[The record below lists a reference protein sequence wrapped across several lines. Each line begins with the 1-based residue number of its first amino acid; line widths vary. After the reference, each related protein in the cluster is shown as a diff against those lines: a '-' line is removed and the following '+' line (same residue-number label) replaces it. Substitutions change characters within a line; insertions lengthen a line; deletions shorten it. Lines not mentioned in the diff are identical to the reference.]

1 MQSAQEE
8 NITPLISANNSA
20 MQTRKR
26 WLIRLAVVVVAGV
39 LVCGSYWLLIGSKH
53 VTTDNAYVAA
63 DIAQVSSSS
72 AGTVKSVLVTD
83 TQNVKAGDILVI
95 LDDSD
100 AKIAL
105 EQADANAARAD
116 AELGRAQANLNR
128 RNKLVTSGFVSKE
141 ELDNSENTFKVAK
154 ANADLAKAGLEAAR
168 LEVKRTVLRAPID
181 GVIAKREVQLGQ
193 RVSSGTYL
201 LSIVPVSEVYVTANF
216 KEVQLVKVKP
226 GQPVELRADI
236 YGSDVTYRGKVVGVS
251 GGTGSSFAIIPAQNA
266 TGNWIKVV
274 QRLPIRIAID
284 KDSLAQYPLRVG
296 LSMHVDIN
304 IGSKA

>member
-8 NITPLISANNSA
+8 NVTPLVTADTKA
-20 MQTRKR
+20 MQTRKL
-26 WLIRLAVVVVAGV
+26 WLKRLGIVVGAAALISVG
-39 LVCGSYWLLIGSKH
+39 YWVLIGSKH

-63 DIAQVSSSS
+63 DIAQVASRS

-83 TQNVKAGDILVI
+83 TQNVKAGDVLVI
-95 LDDSD
+95 LEDAD

-105 EQADANAARAD
+105 AEAEATAARAN
-116 AELGRAQANLNR
+116 AELERAQANLDR
-128 RNKLVTSGFVSKE
+128 RNKLATSGFVSHE

-154 ANADLAKAGLEAAR
+154 ANADLAKAGLEAAQ
-168 LEVKRTVLRAPID
+168 LDVERTVLRAPID

-201 LSIVPVSEVYVTANF
+201 LSIVPVTEVYVTANF

-236 YGSDVTYRGKVVGVS
+236 YGSSVTYHGKVVGVS
-251 GGTGSSFAIIPAQNA
+251 GGTGSTFAVIPAQNA

-274 QRLPIRIAID
+274 QRLPVRIALD
-284 KDSLAQYPLRVG
+284 KESLANYPLRVG

-304 IGSKA
+304 VGKKA